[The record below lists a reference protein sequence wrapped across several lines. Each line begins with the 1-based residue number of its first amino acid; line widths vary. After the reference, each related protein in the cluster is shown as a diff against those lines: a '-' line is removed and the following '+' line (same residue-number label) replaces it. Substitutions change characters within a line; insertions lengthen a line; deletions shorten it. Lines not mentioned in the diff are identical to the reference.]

1 MTPAADSILSMGLR
15 VLSSRDTAQALQHLR
30 QAFKADPTQTINGGP
45 PAGYWLGRVLHA
57 QGKRRAAL
65 QRWKKSLNA
74 YGDSTMCDIVLSDVI
89 LRTLENREI
98 SSEWSVAGR
107 AYRSVLGQAGTLS
120 SPLADS
126 IAARHVAQLSP
137 LFSGDSLNISRKD
150 EKQGVDSESRFQT
163 GIGEQLLRWWRDQ
176 DPLPATE
183 RNERMIEHLRRVD
196 YARREFGCEKRGCR
210 PQGWDER
217 GTVYV
222 RFGPPAQRESVTY
235 NEADFNLDV
244 FRSGVPVSSH
254 DFPDNELWTYD
265 HIDQSGKYV
274 FVEEDGV
281 FRVGRTND
289 LLPRSLRT
297 GLAGRTDRSLNKAV
311 SSLAALRH
319 IYEKLALYH
328 GDYTQR
334 YAEVQDYFSW
344 QEEQG
349 RLVKMG
355 ALPESGTR
363 TVGQG
368 VGQTRVVGPGP
379 GTNGQYPTEFVS
391 NRLRESESRDRRDAR
406 EREKEMPANHSNV
419 GANDNPLPV
428 DVRASRFL
436 TKSGSTE
443 VQIAWGHSDGAFA
456 LSEEMRGVAD
466 PRIQV
471 GDKSLVRMWA
481 VQYDGTH
488 RRKRVFSRE
497 YRVDHRETDP
507 RRQDVYTLS
516 VKGWA
521 NPFRL
526 RLQWNQTIGAS
537 KEDPSGTASPL
548 VKRSVRQLGPRSPLG
563 QADGAAL
570 LMSDLMP
577 TQFEQGEAPV
587 RENLS
592 PYPFSTL
599 DADEQISIYFELY
612 NLALDEEGRSRYA
625 VEYTVVRPKEDGG
638 LFFGLFGGDGQ
649 AETRTKVTHQG
660 DSSRE
665 EEFVQIDLS
674 EWKDVTEGDLSISVQ
689 VTDKVT
695 GKKAQRSIAFT
706 TAD

>member
-1 MTPAADSILSMGLR
+1 MALAPDSVLLVGLR
-15 VLSSRDTAQALQHLR
+15 AWSSRDTAQSLRHFR
-30 QAFKADPTQTINGGP
+30 QAFKADPTQTINGEP

-57 QGKRRAAL
+57 QGNRRTAL
-65 QRWKKSLNA
+65 QKWQKTLNA
-74 YGDSTMCDIVLSDVI
+74 YSDSTVCDIVLSDAI
-89 LRTLENREI
+89 LRTLESREI
-98 SSEWSVAGR
+98 PSRRSAVGR
-107 AYRSVLGQAGTLS
+107 AYRSILGQAGTSS
-120 SPLADS
+120 SPFADS

-137 LFSGDSLNISRKD
+137 LFPGDSLNVYRKD
-150 EKQGVDSESRFQT
+150 EKQGSDLESGLRT
-163 GIGEQLLRWWRDQ
+163 GIGGQLLRWWREQ

-222 RFGPPAQRESVTY
+222 RFGPPANRESVTY

-265 HIDQSGKYV
+265 HIDQSGKYL
-274 FVEEDGV
+274 FVEEAGV
-281 FRVGRTND
+281 FRIGRTND

-297 GLAGRTDRSLNKAV
+297 GLGGRTDRSLNKAV
-311 SSLAALRH
+311 SSLAALRY
-319 IYEKLALYH
+319 IYEKLALHH

-349 RLVKMG
+349 RLVEMG
-355 ALPESGTR
+355 ALPESRTR

-368 VGQTRVVGPGP
+368 VGQTRAVGPGP

-391 NRLRESESRDRRDAR
+391 NRLRESESRDQRDAR

-436 TKSGSTE
+436 TESGSTE

-456 LSEEMRGVAD
+456 LSEEIRGVAD
-466 PRIQV
+466 RGIQV
-471 GDKSLVRMWA
+471 GDKSHVRMWA
-481 VQYDGTH
+481 VRYDSTH
-488 RRKRVFSRE
+488 RRKHVLSRE
-497 YRVDHRETDP
+497 YLVDHRKTDR

-521 NPFRL
+521 NPFHL

-537 KEDPSGTASPL
+537 KEGPSGIASPL
-548 VKRSVRQLGPRSPLG
+548 VKRSVRQLGPQSPLG

-612 NLALDEEGRSRYA
+612 NLALDKQGRSKYA

-674 EWKDVTEGDLSISVQ
+674 EWKDLTEGDLSISVQ

>member
-1 MTPAADSILSMGLR
+1 MALTPDSMLSMGLR
-15 VLSSRDTAQALQHLR
+15 AWSSKDTTQSLQHFR
-30 QAFKADPTQTINGGP
+30 RVFKANPTQTITGGP

-57 QGKRRAAL
+57 QGNRRAAL
-65 QRWKKSLNA
+65 QKWQKTLNA
-74 YGDSTMCDIVLSDVI
+74 YGDSTMCDIVLSDAI
-89 LRTLENREI
+89 LRTLESREI
-98 SSEWSVAGR
+98 SSRQSVVGR
-107 AYRSVLGQAGTLS
+107 AYRSILRRAGTS
-120 SPLADS
+120 SSSLADS
-126 IAARHVAQLSP
+126 IAARHIAQLSP
-137 LFSGDSLNISRKD
+137 LFPGDSLNVYRR
-150 EKQGVDSESRFQT
+150 EEQQGAVLESRLRT
-163 GIGEQLLRWWRDQ
+163 GIRGQLLRWWREQ

-222 RFGPPAQRESVTY
+222 RFGPPAKRESVTY

-265 HIDQSGKYV
+265 HINQSGKYV
-274 FVEEDGV
+274 FIEEDGV
-281 FRVGRTND
+281 FRVGRTNA

-297 GLAGRTDRSLNKAV
+297 GLAGRSDRSLNKAV
-311 SSLAALRH
+311 STLAALRH
-319 IYEKLALYH
+319 VYEKLALHH

-349 RLVKMG
+349 RLVEMG
-355 ALPESGTR
+355 ALLESRTR
-363 TVGQG
+363 SIGQG
-368 VGQTRVVGPGP
+368 VGQTRAVGPGP
-379 GTNGQYPTEFVS
+379 GTSGQYPTEFVS

-419 GANDNPLPV
+419 GSNDNPLPV
-428 DVRASRFL
+428 EIRSSRFL
-436 TKSGSTE
+436 AESGSTE
-443 VQIAWGHSDGAFA
+443 VQIAWGHPDGALA
-456 LSEEMRGVAD
+456 LSEEIRGAAD
-466 PRIQV
+466 GEIQV
-471 GDKSLVRMWA
+471 GDKSPVRMWA
-481 VQYDGTH
+481 VQYDDTY
-488 RRKRVFSRE
+488 RRKRVFSRK
-497 YRVDHRETDP
+497 YPVDHRETD
-507 RRQDVYTLS
+507 RQRQDVYTLS
-516 VKGWA
+516 VKGRA
-521 NPFRL
+521 NPFHL

-537 KEDPSGTASPL
+537 KEGPSGTASPL
-548 VKRSVRQLGPRSPLG
+548 VKRSVRQLGPQSPLG

-587 RENLS
+587 KENLS

-612 NLALDEEGRSRYA
+612 NLALNKQGRSKYA
-625 VEYTVVRPKEDGG
+625 VEYTVVRPKENDG
-638 LFFGLFGGDGQ
+638 LFFGLFGGDDQ
-649 AETRTKVTHQG
+649 EETRTKVIHQG

-674 EWKDVTEGDLSISVQ
+674 EWKDVKEGNLSISVQ
-689 VTDKVT
+689 VTDQVA
-695 GKKAQRSIAFT
+695 GKKAQRSIVFT